1 MRRTSVLTKKINT
14 EDIFYKIKSLLTEFE
29 FSAQA
34 REEWGKWD
42 ANILWYIGYIS
53 IKWLNLG
60 VTA

>member
-1 MRRTSVLTKKINT
+1 MTKKINT

-34 REEWGKWD
+34 REEWCKWD